1 MHDPTPRVDKTPG
14 RIRQMFGE
22 IAPWYDF
29 LNHFLS
35 LNVDQRWRRRV
46 VRLTASDLRSGHP
59 ILDVCTGTGDLALAY
74 HRYCGAAVPIVACDF
89 CHPMLV
95 RATQKALRRGAA
107 IPWIEADAQR
117 LPFPANTFQL
127 VTVAFGLRNI
137 SDFDQGIAEMVRV
150 LQPGG
155 RLAILE
161 FATPR
166 TLLLRQVYLAY
177 FRYILPLIGQCLARN
192 RHAAYRYLPESVL
205 QFPEYEGLL
214 QHLRRHGLVEE
225 QYIPFSG
232 GIAVLYLARKP
243 TVSAPHVQLP
253 AHSDAAPVGSCT
265 TISSDFHH

>member
-1 MHDPTPRVDKTPG
+1 MTELTPQVDKTPG

-35 LNVDQRWRRRV
+35 LNIDQRWRRRV
-46 VRLTASDLRSGHP
+46 VRLTAPELRPGRP

-74 HRYCGAAVPIVACDF
+74 HRHCGAAVPIVACDF

-95 RATQKALRRGAA
+95 RAAQKALNRGAV
-107 IPWIEADAQR
+107 IPWVEADAQR
-117 LPFPANTFQL
+117 LPFPINTFQL

-137 SDFDQGIAEMVRV
+137 SDPDLGIAEMVRV

-166 TLLLRQVYLAY
+166 MPLLRRVYLAY

-205 QFPEYEGLL
+205 QFPEYDALL
-214 QHLRRHGLVEE
+214 ERLRRQGLVEE
-225 QYIPFSG
+225 RYVPLSG

-243 TVSAPHVQLP
+243 AVSAAHVQLP
-253 AHSDAAPVGSCT
+253 SQADAAPVQSCS
-265 TISSDFHH
+265 TICSDVYH